1 MRTTANVIAVIL
13 GGGRG
18 TRLFPLTRDR
28 AKPSVPIAG
37 KFRLVDIPIS
47 NCFHSGLER
56 IYVLT
61 QFNSVSLNRHI
72 AQTYRFDTYRRG
84 FVQIL
89 AAQQTLMGEEWYQGT
104 ADAVKHNEP
113 YILNPRLPDD
123 YVLILAGDHLYRM
136 DYRKM
141 LQVHTETNADITVS
155 VIPVREEVTSGLG
168 ILQTDADGRIIDF
181 VEKPQTQEELLQL
194 RVSPDVFTSRGIEA
208 HDREY
213 IASMGIYI
221 FNREV
226 LQEFLQDDSNVDFG
240 RDIIPGAIS
249 TRRVSAYFFDG
260 YWEDIGTIRSFYL
273 ANIALTDVAPA
284 FNFYDEQAPIY
295 TNRRHLPSTKVNS
308 SSVRSS
314 ILAEGSIIDDSE
326 LDRTIVGIRSIIASG
341 SRVYQSVLMGADYY
355 ESEAQRAQNAQDGV
369 PNVGIGRECLIQNA
383 IIDKNAQIGDN
394 SIIVNRDGIDNYDGD
409 NFYIRDGIVI
419 VPKDATI
426 PAGTEV

>member
-1 MRTTANVIAVIL
+1 MSNGNVIAVIL

-113 YILNPRLPDD
+113 YILNPRFTDD
-123 YVLILAGDHLYRM
+123 YALILAGDHLYRM

-141 LQVHTETNADITVS
+141 LKVHTESNAAITVS
-155 VIPVREEVTSGLG
+155 VIPVKKEDTSGLG
-168 ILQTDADGRIIDF
+168 ILQADANGRIVDF
-181 VEKPQTQEELLQL
+181 VEKPQTEEELHRL
-194 RVSPDVFTSRGIEA
+194 RVEPEVFTSRGIEP
-208 HDREY
+208 HGREY

-221 FNREV
+221 FNRKV
-226 LQEFLQDDSNVDFG
+226 LQEVLRDDTNVDFG
-240 RDIIPGAIS
+240 KNIIPKSIQ
-249 TRRVSAYFFDG
+249 TLPVSAYFFDG
-260 YWEDIGTIRSFYL
+260 YWEDIGTIRSFYS
-273 ANIALTDVAPA
+273 ANIALTDTAPA

-326 LDRTIVGIRSIIASG
+326 IDRTIVGIRSIISNR
-341 SRVYQSVLMGADYY
+341 SRIYQSVIMGADYY
-355 ESEAQRAQNAQDGV
+355 ESDESRAENTQAGI
-369 PNVGIGRECLIQNA
+369 PNVGIGRNCLVQNA
-383 IIDKNAQIGDN
+383 IIDKNARIGDN
-394 SIIVNRDGIDNYDGD
+394 SVLVNRDGVDNLDGD
-409 NFYIRDGIVI
+409 EYYIRDGIVI

-426 PAGTEV
+426 PPETVV

>member
-1 MRTTANVIAVIL
+1 MSNGSVIAVIL

-47 NCFHSGLER
+47 NCLHSGLEK

-104 ADAVKHNEP
+104 ADAIKHNQP
-113 YILNPRLPDD
+113 YILNPRFKDD
-123 YVLILAGDHLYRM
+123 HVLILAGDHLYRM
-136 DYRKM
+136 DYQKM
-141 LQVHTETNADITVS
+141 LAVHTESNADITVS
-155 VIPVREEVTSGLG
+155 VIPVEKEITSGLG
-168 ILQTDADGRIIDF
+168 ILQADASGRIVDF
-181 VEKPQTQEELLQL
+181 VEKPQTEEELQRL
-194 RVSPDVFTSRGIEA
+194 RVEPEVFTSRGIA
-208 HDREY
+208 PHGREY

-226 LQEFLQDDSNVDFG
+226 LQEVLQDDSNVDFG
-240 RDIIPGAIS
+240 KDIIPKSIQAR
-249 TRRVSAYFFDG
+249 TVSAYFFDG
-260 YWEDIGTIRSFYL
+260 YWEDIGTIHSFYS
-273 ANIALTDVAPA
+273 ANIALTDATPS

-326 LDRTIVGIRSIIASG
+326 LDRTIVGIRSIISGG
-341 SRVYQSVLMGADYY
+341 SRIYQSILMGADYY
-355 ESEAQRAQNAQDGV
+355 ESDASRVENEKSGI
-369 PNVGIGRECLIQNA
+369 PNVGIGRNCLIQNA
-383 IIDKNAQIGDN
+383 IIDKNARIGDN
-394 SIIVNRDGIDNYDGD
+394 SVLVNRDGINNYDGKD
-409 NFYIRDGIVI
+409 YYIRDGIVI

-426 PAGTEV
+426 PPETVV

>member
-1 MRTTANVIAVIL
+1 MSNGNVIAVIL

-47 NCFHSGLER
+47 NCLHSGLEK

-72 AQTYRFDTYRRG
+72 AQAYRFDTYRRG

-104 ADAVKHNEP
+104 ADAIKHNQP
-113 YILNPRLPDD
+113 YILNPRFKDD

-136 DYRKM
+136 DYQKM
-141 LQVHTETNADITVS
+141 LAVHTESNADITVS
-155 VIPVREEVTSGLG
+155 VIPVEKEVTSGLG
-168 ILQTDADGRIIDF
+168 ILQADANGRIVDF
-181 VEKPQTQEELLQL
+181 VEKPQTEEELQRL
-194 RVSPDVFTSRGIEA
+194 RVEPEVFSSRGIEP
-208 HDREY
+208 HGREY

-226 LQEFLQDDSNVDFG
+226 LQEVLQDESNVDFG
-240 RDIIPGAIS
+240 KDIIPKSIQ
-249 TRRVSAYFFDG
+249 TRPISAYFFDG
-260 YWEDIGTIRSFYL
+260 YWEDIGTIRSFYS
-273 ANIALTDVAPA
+273 ANIALTDTAPA

-326 LDRTIVGIRSIIASG
+326 LDRTIVGIRSIISGG

-355 ESEAQRAQNAQDGV
+355 ESDASRAESERSGI
-369 PNVGIGRECLIQNA
+369 PKVGIGRNCLIQNA
-383 IIDKNAQIGDN
+383 IIDKNARIGDN
-394 SIIVNRDGIDNYDGD
+394 SVLVNRDGIDNYDGED
-409 NFYIRDGIVI
+409 YYIRDGIVI

-426 PAGTEV
+426 PPETVV

>member
-1 MRTTANVIAVIL
+1 MSNGNVIAVIL

-47 NCFHSGLER
+47 NCLHSGLEK

-72 AQTYRFDTYRRG
+72 AQAYRFDTYRRG

-104 ADAVKHNEP
+104 ADAIKHNEP
-113 YILNPRLPDD
+113 YILNPRFKDD

-136 DYRKM
+136 DYQKM
-141 LQVHTETNADITVS
+141 LAVHTESNADITVS
-155 VIPVREEVTSGLG
+155 VIPVEKEVTSGLG
-168 ILQTDADGRIIDF
+168 ILQADANGRIVDF
-181 VEKPQTQEELLQL
+181 VEKPQTEAELQRL
-194 RVSPDVFTSRGIEA
+194 RVEPEVFTSRGIEPRG
-208 HDREY
+208 REY

-226 LQEFLQDDSNVDFG
+226 LQEVLQDESNVDFG
-240 RDIIPGAIS
+240 RDIIPKSIQ
-249 TRRVSAYFFDG
+249 TRPISAYFFDG
-260 YWEDIGTIRSFYL
+260 YWEDIGTIRSFYS
-273 ANIALTDVAPA
+273 ANIALTDTAPA

-326 LDRTIVGIRSIIASG
+326 LDRTIVGIRSIISGG

-355 ESEAQRAQNAQDGV
+355 ESEASRAESERSGI
-369 PNVGIGRECLIQNA
+369 PKVGIGRNCLIQNA
-383 IIDKNAQIGDN
+383 IIDKNARIGDN
-394 SIIVNRDGIDNYDGD
+394 SVLVNRDGIDNYDGE
-409 NFYIRDGIVI
+409 NYCIRDGIVI

-426 PAGTEV
+426 FPETVV

>member
-1 MRTTANVIAVIL
+1 MSNGSVIAVIL

-47 NCFHSGLER
+47 NCLHSGLEK

-61 QFNSVSLNRHI
+61 QFNSASLNRHI

-104 ADAVKHNEP
+104 ADAIKHNEP
-113 YILNPRLPDD
+113 YILNPRFKDD

-136 DYRKM
+136 DYEKM
-141 LQVHTETNADITVS
+141 LQVHTESNAAITVS
-155 VIPVREEVTSGLG
+155 VLPVRKEDTSGLG
-168 ILQTDADGRIIDF
+168 ILQADANGRIVDF
-181 VEKPQTQEELLQL
+181 VEKPQTEEELQRL
-194 RVSPDVFTSRGIEA
+194 RVESEVFTSRGIES
-208 HDREY
+208 HGREY

-226 LQEFLQDDSNVDFG
+226 LQEVLQDDSNVDFG
-240 RDIIPGAIS
+240 KDIIPKSIQ
-249 TRRVSAYFFDG
+249 TRTVSAYFFDG
-260 YWEDIGTIRSFYL
+260 YWEDIGTIHAFYS
-273 ANIALTDVAPA
+273 ANIALTDATPA

-326 LDRTIVGIRSIIASG
+326 LDRTIVGIRSIISGG

-355 ESEAQRAQNAQDGV
+355 ESDASRAENEQSGI
-369 PNVGIGRECLIQNA
+369 PKVGIGRNCLIQNA
-383 IIDKNAQIGDN
+383 IIDKNARIGDN
-394 SIIVNRDGIDNYDGD
+394 SVLVNRDGIDNYDGE
-409 NFYIRDGIVI
+409 NYYIRDGIVI

-426 PAGTEV
+426 LPETVV

>member
-1 MRTTANVIAVIL
+1 MNNGSVIAVIL

-47 NCFHSGLER
+47 NCLHSGFDR
-56 IYVLT
+56 IFVLT

-72 AQTYRFDTYRRG
+72 ARAYRFDSYRRG

-89 AAQQTLMGEEWYQGT
+89 AAQQTLTGDEWYQGT

-113 YILNPRLPDD
+113 YILNPRFRDEH
-123 YVLILAGDHLYRM
+123 VLILAGDHLYRM

-141 LQVHTETNADITVS
+141 LAVHTESKADITVS
-155 VIPVREEVTSGLG
+155 VIPVKKEDTSGLG
-168 ILQTDADGRIIDF
+168 ILQADSSGRIVNF
-181 VEKPQTQEELLQL
+181 VEKPQTESELLPL
-194 RVSPDVFTSRGIEA
+194 RVEPEVFTSRGIQAE
-208 HDREY
+208 DREY

-221 FNREV
+221 FNHEV
-226 LQEFLQDDSNVDFG
+226 LHEFLKDDSNVDFG
-240 RDIIPGAIS
+240 QDIIPKSIK
-249 TRRVSAYFFDG
+249 THQVSAYFFDG
-260 YWEDIGTIRSFYL
+260 YWEDIGTIRSFYH
-273 ANIALTDVAPA
+273 ANIALTDPTPA
-284 FNFYDEQAPIY
+284 FNFYDAQAPIY

-326 LDRTIVGIRSIIASG
+326 LDRTIVGIRSIISGG
-341 SRVYQSVLMGADYY
+341 SRVYQSILMGADYY
-355 ESEAQRAQNAQDGV
+355 ESDASRRENTQIGI
-369 PNVGIGRECLIQNA
+369 PNIGIGQNCLIQNA
-383 IIDKNAQIGDN
+383 IIDKNARIGDN
-394 SIIVNRDGIDNYDGD
+394 SVLVNRDGVENLDGENY
-409 NFYIRDGIVI
+409 YIRDGIVI

-426 PAGTEV
+426 PPETVV

>member
-1 MRTTANVIAVIL
+1 MSNGNVIAVIL

-47 NCFHSGLER
+47 NCLHSGLDR

-72 AQTYRFDTYRRG
+72 AQAYRFDSYRRG

-89 AAQQTLMGEEWYQGT
+89 AAQQTLLGDAWYQGT
-104 ADAVKHNEP
+104 ADAVKHNQP
-113 YILNPRLPDD
+113 YTLNPRFPDE

-141 LQVHTETNADITVS
+141 LAVHTESNADITVS
-155 VIPVREEVTSGLG
+155 VIPVKKEVTSGLG
-168 ILQTDADGRIIDF
+168 ILQADANGRITDF
-181 VEKPQTQEELLQL
+181 VEKPQTEAELQQL
-194 RVSPDVFTSRGIEA
+194 RVEPDVFASRGIES
-208 HDREY
+208 HGREY

-221 FNREV
+221 FNRNV
-226 LQEFLQDDSNVDFG
+226 LQDVLQDESNVDFG
-240 RDIIPGAIS
+240 RDIIPKSIKTG
-249 TRRVSAYFFDG
+249 TVSAYFFDG
-260 YWEDIGTIRSFYL
+260 YWEDIGTIRSFYS
-273 ANIALTDVAPA
+273 ANIALTNVSPE

-326 LDRTIVGIRSIIASG
+326 LDRTIVGIRSIISSG
-341 SRVYQSVLMGADYY
+341 SRIYQSVLMGADFY
-355 ESEAQRAQNAQDGV
+355 ESDTLQAENAHAGI
-369 PNVGIGRECLIQNA
+369 PNIGIGEKCLIQNA
-383 IIDKNAQIGDN
+383 IIDKNARIGDN
-394 SIIVNRDGIDNYDGD
+394 AVIANTKNLDNHDSDNY
-409 NFYIRDGIVI
+409 YIRDGIVI

-426 PAGTEV
+426 PPDTVI

>member
-1 MRTTANVIAVIL
+1 MRNGSVIAVIL

-47 NCFHSGLER
+47 NCLHSGLEK
-56 IYVLT
+56 IFVLT

-72 AQTYRFDTYRRG
+72 AQTYRFDTYRSG

-104 ADAVKHNEP
+104 ADAIKHNEP
-113 YILNPRLPDD
+113 YILNPRFKDD

-136 DYRKM
+136 DYQKM
-141 LQVHTETNADITVS
+141 LAVHAESNADITVS
-155 VIPVREEVTSGLG
+155 VIPVEEEVTSGLG
-168 ILQTDADGRIIDF
+168 ILQADTNGRIVDF
-181 VEKPQTQEELLQL
+181 VEKPQTAAERQRL
-194 RVSPDVFTSRGIEA
+194 RVDPEVFTSRGIEP
-208 HDREY
+208 HGREY

-226 LQEFLQDDSNVDFG
+226 LREVLQDDSNVDFG
-240 RDIIPGAIS
+240 KDIIPKSIQ
-249 TRRVSAYFFDG
+249 TRPVSAYFFDG
-260 YWEDIGTIRSFYL
+260 YWEDIGTIHAFYL
-273 ANIALTDVAPA
+273 ANIALTDATPS

-308 SSVRSS
+308 SSIRSS

-326 LDRTIVGIRSIIASG
+326 LDRTIVGIRSIISGG
-341 SRVYQSVLMGADYY
+341 SRIYQSILMGADYY
-355 ESEAQRAQNAQDGV
+355 ESDVSRAENEKSGI
-369 PNVGIGRECLIQNA
+369 PNVGIGRNCLIQNA
-383 IIDKNAQIGDN
+383 IIDKNARIGDN
-394 SIIVNRDGIDNYDGD
+394 SVLVNRDGIDNYDGE
-409 NFYIRDGIVI
+409 NYYIRDGIVI

-426 PAGTEV
+426 LPETVV

>member
-1 MRTTANVIAVIL
+1 MSNGSVIAVIL

-47 NCFHSGLER
+47 NCLHSGLEK

-104 ADAVKHNEP
+104 ADAIKHNQP
-113 YILNPRLPDD
+113 YILNPRFQDD
-123 YVLILAGDHLYRM
+123 HVLILAGDHLYRM
-136 DYRKM
+136 DYQKM
-141 LQVHTETNADITVS
+141 LAVHTESNADITVS
-155 VIPVREEVTSGLG
+155 VIPVEKEITSGLG
-168 ILQTDADGRIIDF
+168 ILQADASGRIVDF
-181 VEKPQTQEELLQL
+181 VEKPQTEAELQRL
-194 RVSPDVFTSRGIEA
+194 RVEPEVFTSRGIA
-208 HDREY
+208 PQGREY

-221 FNREV
+221 FNREILREV
-226 LQEFLQDDSNVDFG
+226 LQDDSNVDFG
-240 RDIIPGAIS
+240 KDIIPKSIQRH
-249 TRRVSAYFFDG
+249 TVSAYFFDG
-260 YWEDIGTIRSFYL
+260 YWEDIGTIHSFYL
-273 ANIALTDVAPA
+273 ANIALTDATPS

-326 LDRTIVGIRSIIASG
+326 LDRTIVGIRSIISGG
-341 SRVYQSVLMGADYY
+341 SRIYQSILMGADYY
-355 ESEAQRAQNAQDGV
+355 ESDASRVESERSGV
-369 PNVGIGRECLIQNA
+369 PKVGIGRNCLIQNA
-383 IIDKNAQIGDN
+383 IIDKNARIGDN
-394 SIIVNRDGIDNYDGD
+394 SVLVNRDGIDNYDGE
-409 NFYIRDGIVI
+409 NYYIRDGIVI

-426 PAGTEV
+426 PPETVV

>member
-1 MRTTANVIAVIL
+1 MSNGNVIAVIL

-18 TRLFPLTRDR
+18 ARLFPLTRDR

-104 ADAVKHNEP
+104 ADAIKHNQP
-113 YILNPRLPDD
+113 YILNPRFSDD

-141 LQVHTETNADITVS
+141 LKVHTESNAAITVA
-155 VIPVREEVTSGLG
+155 VIPVKKEDTSGLG
-168 ILQTDADGRIIDF
+168 ILQADTNGRIVDF
-181 VEKPQTQEELLQL
+181 VEKPETEEELNRL
-194 RVSPDVFTSRGIEA
+194 RVQPEVFTSRGIKT
-208 HDREY
+208 HGREY

-221 FNREV
+221 FNRAV
-226 LQEFLQDDSNVDFG
+226 LQEVLQDDSNVDFG
-240 RDIIPGAIS
+240 RDIIPQSIQ
-249 TRRVSAYFFDG
+249 TLPVSAYFFDG
-260 YWEDIGTIRSFYL
+260 YWEDIGTIRSFYS
-273 ANIALTDVAPA
+273 ANIALTDTAPA
-284 FNFYDEQAPIY
+284 FNFYDEQAPVY

-326 LDRTIVGIRSIIASG
+326 IDRTIVGIRSIICNR
-341 SRVYQSVLMGADYY
+341 SRIYQSVLMGADYY
-355 ESEAQRAQNAQDGV
+355 ESDEIRIENAQAGI
-369 PNVGIGRECLIQNA
+369 PNIGIGQNCLIQNA
-383 IIDKNAQIGDN
+383 IIDKNARIGDN
-394 SIIVNRDGIDNYDGD
+394 SVLVNRDGVDNLDGED
-409 NFYIRDGIVI
+409 YYIRDGIVI

-426 PAGTEV
+426 PPDTVV

>member
-1 MRTTANVIAVIL
+1 MSNGSVIAVIL

-47 NCFHSGLER
+47 NCLHSGLEK

-104 ADAVKHNEP
+104 ADAIKHNQP
-113 YILNPRLPDD
+113 YILNPRFKNDH
-123 YVLILAGDHLYRM
+123 VLILAGDHLYRM
-136 DYRKM
+136 DYQKM
-141 LQVHTETNADITVS
+141 LAVHTESNADITVS
-155 VIPVREEVTSGLG
+155 VIPVEKEITSGLG
-168 ILQTDADGRIIDF
+168 ILQADASGRIVDF
-181 VEKPQTQEELLQL
+181 VEKPQTEEELQRL
-194 RVSPDVFTSRGIEA
+194 RVEPEVFTSRGIA
-208 HDREY
+208 PHGREY

-226 LQEFLQDDSNVDFG
+226 LREVLQDDSNVDFG
-240 RDIIPGAIS
+240 KDIIPKSIQ
-249 TRRVSAYFFDG
+249 TRTVSAYFFDG
-260 YWEDIGTIRSFYL
+260 YWEDIGTIHSFYL
-273 ANIALTDVAPA
+273 ANIALTDATPS

-326 LDRTIVGIRSIIASG
+326 LDRTIVGIRSIISGG
-341 SRVYQSVLMGADYY
+341 SRIYQSILMGADYY
-355 ESEAQRAQNAQDGV
+355 ESDASRVESERLGV
-369 PNVGIGRECLIQNA
+369 PKVGIGRNCLIQNA
-383 IIDKNAQIGDN
+383 IIDKNARIGDN
-394 SIIVNRDGIDNYDGD
+394 SVLVNRDGIDNYDGE
-409 NFYIRDGIVI
+409 NYYIRDGIVI

-426 PAGTEV
+426 PPETVV

>member
-1 MRTTANVIAVIL
+1 MSNGSVIAVIL

-47 NCFHSGLER
+47 NCLHSGLEK

-104 ADAVKHNEP
+104 ADAIKHNQP
-113 YILNPRLPDD
+113 YILNPRFQDD
-123 YVLILAGDHLYRM
+123 HVLILAGDHLYRM
-136 DYRKM
+136 DYQKM
-141 LQVHTETNADITVS
+141 LAVHTESNADITVS
-155 VIPVREEVTSGLG
+155 VIPVEKEITSGLG
-168 ILQTDADGRIIDF
+168 ILQADASGRIVDF
-181 VEKPQTQEELLQL
+181 VEKPQTEAELQRL
-194 RVSPDVFTSRGIEA
+194 RVEPEVFTSRGIA
-208 HDREY
+208 PHGREY

-226 LQEFLQDDSNVDFG
+226 LREVLQDDSNVDFG
-240 RDIIPGAIS
+240 KDIIPKSIQ
-249 TRRVSAYFFDG
+249 TRTVSAYFFDG
-260 YWEDIGTIRSFYL
+260 YWEDIGTIHSFYL
-273 ANIALTDVAPA
+273 ANIALTDATPS

-326 LDRTIVGIRSIIASG
+326 LDRTIVGIRSIISGG
-341 SRVYQSVLMGADYY
+341 SRIYQSILMGADYY
-355 ESEAQRAQNAQDGV
+355 ESDASRVESERLGV
-369 PNVGIGRECLIQNA
+369 PKVGIGRNCLIQNA
-383 IIDKNAQIGDN
+383 IIDKNARIGDN
-394 SIIVNRDGIDNYDGD
+394 SVLVNRDGIDNYDGE
-409 NFYIRDGIVI
+409 NYYIRDGIVI

-426 PAGTEV
+426 PPETVV

>member
-1 MRTTANVIAVIL
+1 MSNGSVIAVIL

-47 NCFHSGLER
+47 NCLHSGLEK

-104 ADAVKHNEP
+104 ADAIKHNEP
-113 YILNPRLPDD
+113 YILNPRFKDD
-123 YVLILAGDHLYRM
+123 HVLILAGDHLYRM
-136 DYRKM
+136 DYQKM
-141 LQVHTETNADITVS
+141 LDVHTESNADITVS
-155 VIPVREEVTSGLG
+155 VIPVEKEVTSGLG
-168 ILQTDADGRIIDF
+168 ILQADTSGRIVDF
-181 VEKPQTQEELLQL
+181 VEKPQTEEELQRL
-194 RVSPDVFTSRGIEA
+194 RVEPDVFTSRGIA
-208 HDREY
+208 PQGREY

-226 LQEFLQDDSNVDFG
+226 LQEVLQDDSNVDFG
-240 RDIIPGAIS
+240 KDIIPKSIQTG
-249 TRRVSAYFFDG
+249 TVSAYFFDG
-260 YWEDIGTIRSFYL
+260 YWEDIGTIHAFYS
-273 ANIALTDVAPA
+273 ANISLTDATPA

-326 LDRTIVGIRSIIASG
+326 LDRTIVGIRSIISAG
-341 SRVYQSVLMGADYY
+341 SRIYQSILMGADYY
-355 ESEAQRAQNAQDGV
+355 ESDASRVENEKSGV
-369 PNVGIGRECLIQNA
+369 PNVGIGRNCLIQNA
-383 IIDKNAQIGDN
+383 IIDKNARIGDN
-394 SIIVNRDGIDNYDGD
+394 SVLVNRDGIDNYDGED
-409 NFYIRDGIVI
+409 YYIRDGIVI
-419 VPKDATI
+419 VPKDAMI
-426 PAGTEV
+426 PPETVV

>member
-1 MRTTANVIAVIL
+1 MSNGNVIAVIL

-47 NCFHSGLER
+47 NCLHSGLDK

-104 ADAVKHNEP
+104 ADAIKHNEP
-113 YILNPRLPDD
+113 YILNPRFQDD
-123 YVLILAGDHLYRM
+123 HVLILAGDHLYRM
-136 DYRKM
+136 DYQKM
-141 LQVHTETNADITVS
+141 LAVHTESGADITVS
-155 VIPVREEVTSGLG
+155 VIPVEKEVTSGLG
-168 ILQTDADGRIIDF
+168 ILQADATGRIVDF
-181 VEKPQTQEELLQL
+181 VEKPQTEEELQRL
-194 RVSPDVFTSRGIEA
+194 RVEPEVFSSRGIEP
-208 HDREY
+208 HGREY

-221 FNREV
+221 FNRSVLQEV
-226 LQEFLQDDSNVDFG
+226 LQDESNMDFG
-240 RDIIPGAIS
+240 KDIIPKSIQ
-249 TRRVSAYFFDG
+249 TRPVSAYFFDG
-260 YWEDIGTIRSFYL
+260 YWEDIGTIRSFYS
-273 ANIALTDVAPA
+273 ANIALTDTAPA

-326 LDRTIVGIRSIIASG
+326 IDRTIVGIRSIISNG
-341 SRVYQSVLMGADYY
+341 SRIYQSVLMGADYY
-355 ESEAQRAQNAQDGV
+355 VSDELRTESEKSDI
-369 PNVGIGRECLIQNA
+369 PNIGIGRNCLIQNA
-383 IIDKNAQIGDN
+383 IIDKNARIGDN
-394 SIIVNRDGIDNYDGD
+394 SVLVNREGVDNHDGENY
-409 NFYIRDGIVI
+409 YIRDGIVI

-426 PAGTEV
+426 LPETVV

>member
-1 MRTTANVIAVIL
+1 MSNGNVIAVIL

-47 NCFHSGLER
+47 NCLHSGLDR

-72 AQTYRFDTYRRG
+72 AQAYRFDSYRRG

-89 AAQQTLMGEEWYQGT
+89 AAQQTLLGDEWYQGT
-104 ADAVKHNEP
+104 ADAVKHNQP
-113 YILNPRLPDD
+113 YILNPRFPDD

-141 LQVHTETNADITVS
+141 LAVHTESNADITVS
-155 VIPVREEVTSGLG
+155 VIPVKKEVTNGLG
-168 ILQTDADGRIIDF
+168 ILQADANGRITDF
-181 VEKPQTQEELLQL
+181 VEKPQTDKELQQL
-194 RVSPDVFTSRGIEA
+194 RVEPDVFTSRGIES
-208 HDREY
+208 HGREY

-221 FNREV
+221 FNRNV
-226 LQEFLQDDSNVDFG
+226 LQDVLQDESNVDFG
-240 RDIIPGAIS
+240 RDIIPKSIK

-260 YWEDIGTIRSFYL
+260 YWEDIGTIRSFYS
-273 ANIALTDVAPA
+273 ANIALTNISPK

-326 LDRTIVGIRSIIASG
+326 LDRTIVGIRSIISSG
-341 SRVYQSVLMGADYY
+341 SRIYQSVLMGADFY
-355 ESEAQRAQNAQDGV
+355 ESDTLQAENAHAGIPDI
-369 PNVGIGRECLIQNA
+369 GIGKKCLIQNA
-383 IIDKNAQIGDN
+383 IIDKNARIGDN
-394 SIIVNRDGIDNYDGD
+394 AVIANTKNLDNHDSDNY
-409 NFYIRDGIVI
+409 YIRDGIVI

-426 PAGTEV
+426 PPDTVI

>member
-1 MRTTANVIAVIL
+1 MSNGNVIAVIL

-113 YILNPRLPDD
+113 YILNPRFSDD

-141 LQVHTETNADITVS
+141 LKVHTESNAAITVS
-155 VIPVREEVTSGLG
+155 VIPVRKEDTSGLG
-168 ILQTDADGRIIDF
+168 ILQADANGRITDF
-181 VEKPQTQEELLQL
+181 VEKPQTEDELRRL
-194 RVSPDVFTSRGIEA
+194 RVEPEVFTSRGIEPQG
-208 HDREY
+208 REY

-226 LQEFLQDDSNVDFG
+226 LQEVLRDDANMDFG
-240 RDIIPGAIS
+240 KDIIPQSIQ
-249 TRRVSAYFFDG
+249 TRPVSAYFFDG
-260 YWEDIGTIRSFYL
+260 YWEDIGTIRSFYS
-273 ANIALTDVAPA
+273 ANIALTDTAPA

-326 LDRTIVGIRSIIASG
+326 IDRTIVGIRSIISSG
-341 SRVYQSVLMGADYY
+341 SRIYQSVIMGADYY
-355 ESEAQRAQNAQDGV
+355 ESDELRAENQRSGI
-369 PNVGIGRECLIQNA
+369 PHIGIGRNCLIQNA
-383 IIDKNAQIGDN
+383 IIDKNARIGDN
-394 SIIVNRDGIDNYDGD
+394 SVLVNQEGIDNYDGKD
-409 NFYIRDGIVI
+409 YCIRDGIVI
-419 VPKDATI
+419 VPKDAMI
-426 PAGTEV
+426 PPETVV

>member
-1 MRTTANVIAVIL
+1 MSNGNVISVIL

-47 NCFHSGLER
+47 NCLHSGFDR
-56 IYVLT
+56 IFVLT

-72 AQTYRFDTYRRG
+72 ARAYRFDSYRRG

-89 AAQQTLMGEEWYQGT
+89 AAQQTLAGEEWYQGT
-104 ADAVKHNEP
+104 ADAVKHNQP
-113 YILNPRLPDD
+113 YILNPRFADD

-141 LQVHTETNADITVS
+141 LQVHLESKAAITVS
-155 VIPVREEVTSGLG
+155 VIPVKKEETSGLG
-168 ILQTDADGRIIDF
+168 ILQADAKGQIVNF
-181 VEKPQTQEELLQL
+181 VEKPQTEEELLPL
-194 RVSPDVFTSRGIEA
+194 RVEPEVFLSRGIEP
-208 HDREY
+208 HGREY

-221 FNREV
+221 FNSDI
-226 LQEFLQDDSNVDFG
+226 LQNALQDDRNVDFG
-240 RDIIPGAIS
+240 KDIIPKSIQ
-249 TRRVSAYFFDG
+249 TLPVSAYFFDG
-260 YWEDIGTIRSFYL
+260 YWEDIGTIRSFYH
-273 ANIALTDVAPA
+273 ANIALTDTAPA
-284 FNFYDEQAPIY
+284 FNFYDAQSPIY

-326 LDRTIVGIRSIIASG
+326 LDRTIVGIRSIISNG
-341 SRVYQSVLMGADYY
+341 TRIYQSILMGADYY
-355 ESEAQRAQNAQDGV
+355 ESEKSQTENAQSGI
-369 PNVGIGRECLIQNA
+369 PHVGIGRNCLIQNA
-383 IIDKNAQIGDN
+383 IIDKNARIGDN
-394 SIIVNRDGIDNYDGD
+394 SVLVNREGVENVDGENY
-409 NFYIRDGIVI
+409 YIRDGIVI

-426 PAGTEV
+426 PPETTV

>member
-1 MRTTANVIAVIL
+1 MSTGNVIAVIL

-47 NCFHSGLER
+47 NCLHSGLDR

-72 AQTYRFDTYRRG
+72 AQAYRFDSYRRG

-89 AAQQTLMGEEWYQGT
+89 AAQQTLLGDAWYQGT
-104 ADAVKHNEP
+104 ADAVKHNQP
-113 YILNPRLPDD
+113 YILNPRFPDE

-141 LQVHTETNADITVS
+141 LAVHTESNADITVS
-155 VIPVREEVTSGLG
+155 VIPVKKEVTSGLG
-168 ILQTDADGRIIDF
+168 ILQADANGRITDF
-181 VEKPQTQEELLQL
+181 VEKPQTEEELQQL
-194 RVSPDVFTSRGIEA
+194 RVEPDVFTSRGIKS
-208 HDREY
+208 HGREY

-221 FNREV
+221 FNRNV
-226 LQEFLQDDSNVDFG
+226 LQDVLQDESNVDFG
-240 RDIIPGAIS
+240 RDIIPKSIK
-249 TRRVSAYFFDG
+249 TRTVSAYFFDG
-260 YWEDIGTIRSFYL
+260 YWEDIGTIRSFYS
-273 ANIALTDVAPA
+273 ANIALTDVSPE

-326 LDRTIVGIRSIIASG
+326 LDRTIVGIRSIISNG
-341 SRVYQSVLMGADYY
+341 SRIYQSVLMGADFY
-355 ESEAQRAQNAQDGV
+355 ESDTLQTENRQSGI
-369 PNVGIGRECLIQNA
+369 PNIGIGEKCLIQNA
-383 IIDKNAQIGDN
+383 IIDKNARIGDN
-394 SIIVNRDGIDNYDGD
+394 AVIANTKNLDNHDSDNY
-409 NFYIRDGIVI
+409 YIRDGIVI

-426 PAGTEV
+426 PPDTVI

>member
-1 MRTTANVIAVIL
+1 MRNVIAVIL

-47 NCFHSGLER
+47 NCLHSGMDR
-56 IYVLT
+56 IFVLT

-72 AQTYRFDTYRRG
+72 AQAYRFDSYRRG

-89 AAQQTLMGEEWYQGT
+89 AAQQTLMGDEWYQGT
-104 ADAVKHNEP
+104 ADAVKHNQP
-113 YILNPRLPDD
+113 YIINPRFSDE

-141 LQVHTETNADITVS
+141 LEVHTETNADITVS
-155 VIPVREEVTSGLG
+155 VLPVKKEDTSGLG
-168 ILQTDADGRIIDF
+168 ILQADASGRITDF
-181 VEKPQTQEELLQL
+181 VEKPQTENELQQL
-194 RVSPDVFTSRGIEA
+194 RVEPDVFTSRGIEPK
-208 HDREY
+208 DREY

-221 FNREV
+221 FNRNV
-226 LQEFLQDDSNVDFG
+226 LQDVLQDESNVDFG
-240 RDIIPGAIS
+240 RDIIPKNIKTGQ
-249 TRRVSAYFFDG
+249 VSAYFFDG
-260 YWEDIGTIRSFYL
+260 YWEDIGTIRSFYS
-273 ANIALTDVAPA
+273 ANIALTNTSPE

-308 SSVRSS
+308 SSIRSS

-326 LDRTIVGIRSIIASG
+326 LDRTIVGIRSIISSG
-341 SRVYQSVLMGADYY
+341 SRIYQSVLMGADFY
-355 ESEAQRAQNAQDGV
+355 ESNAIKQENTQAGI
-369 PNVGIGRECLIQNA
+369 PNIGIGSKCLIQNA
-383 IIDKNAQIGDN
+383 IIDKNARIGDN
-394 SIIVNRDGIDNYDGD
+394 AVIANTKNLDNFDSDNY
-409 NFYIRDGIVI
+409 YIRDGIVI

-426 PAGTEV
+426 LPDTVI

>member
-1 MRTTANVIAVIL
+1 MSNGNVIAVIL

-47 NCFHSGLER
+47 NCLHSGLDR

-72 AQTYRFDTYRRG
+72 AQAYRFDSYRRG

-89 AAQQTLMGEEWYQGT
+89 AAQQTLLGDEWYQGT
-104 ADAVKHNEP
+104 ADAVKHNQP
-113 YILNPRLPDD
+113 YILNPRFPDE

-141 LQVHTETNADITVS
+141 LAVHTESNADITVS
-155 VIPVREEVTSGLG
+155 VIPVKKEVTSGLG
-168 ILQTDADGRIIDF
+168 ILQADANGRITDF
-181 VEKPQTQEELLQL
+181 IEKPQTEEELQQL
-194 RVSPDVFTSRGIEA
+194 RVEPDVFTSRGIES
-208 HDREY
+208 HGREY

-221 FNREV
+221 FNRNV
-226 LQEFLQDDSNVDFG
+226 LQDVLQDESNVDFG
-240 RDIIPGAIS
+240 RDIIPKSIK
-249 TRRVSAYFFDG
+249 TRTVSAYFFDG
-260 YWEDIGTIRSFYL
+260 YWEDIGTIRSFYS
-273 ANIALTDVAPA
+273 ANIALTNVSPE

-326 LDRTIVGIRSIIASG
+326 LDRTIVGIRSIISSG
-341 SRVYQSVLMGADYY
+341 SRIYQSVLMGADFY
-355 ESEAQRAQNAQDGV
+355 ESDTLQAENAHAGIPDI
-369 PNVGIGRECLIQNA
+369 GIGEKCLIQNA
-383 IIDKNAQIGDN
+383 IIDKNARIGDN
-394 SIIVNRDGIDNYDGD
+394 AVIANTKNLDNHDSDNY
-409 NFYIRDGIVI
+409 YIRDGIVI

-426 PAGTEV
+426 PPDTVI

>member
-1 MRTTANVIAVIL
+1 MSNGNVIAVIL

-113 YILNPRLPDD
+113 YILNPRFTDD
-123 YVLILAGDHLYRM
+123 YALILAGDHLYRM

-141 LQVHTETNADITVS
+141 LKIHTESNAAITVS
-155 VIPVREEVTSGLG
+155 VIPVKKEDTSGLG
-168 ILQTDADGRIIDF
+168 ILQADANGRIVDF
-181 VEKPQTQEELLQL
+181 VEKPQTEEELHRL
-194 RVSPDVFTSRGIEA
+194 RVEPEVFTSRGIEPEG
-208 HDREY
+208 REY

-221 FNREV
+221 FNRAV
-226 LQEFLQDDSNVDFG
+226 LQEVLRDDTNVDFG
-240 RDIIPGAIS
+240 KDIIPKSIQ
-249 TRRVSAYFFDG
+249 TLPVSAYFFDG
-260 YWEDIGTIRSFYL
+260 YWEDIGTIRSFYS
-273 ANIALTDVAPA
+273 ANIALTDTSPS

-326 LDRTIVGIRSIIASG
+326 IDRTIVGIRSIISNR
-341 SRVYQSVLMGADYY
+341 SRIYQSVLMGADYY
-355 ESEAQRAQNAQDGV
+355 ESDESRAKNAQAGI
-369 PNVGIGRECLIQNA
+369 PNIGIGQNCLIQNA
-383 IIDKNAQIGDN
+383 IIDKNARIGDN
-394 SIIVNRDGIDNYDGD
+394 SVLVNRDGVDNLDGED
-409 NFYIRDGIVI
+409 YYIRDGIVI

-426 PAGTEV
+426 LPDTVV

>member
-1 MRTTANVIAVIL
+1 MSNGNVISVIL

-47 NCFHSGLER
+47 NCLHSGFDR
-56 IYVLT
+56 IFVLT

-72 AQTYRFDTYRRG
+72 ARAYRFDSYRRG

-89 AAQQTLMGEEWYQGT
+89 AAQQTLTGDEWYQGT

-113 YILNPRLPDD
+113 YILNPRFRDEH
-123 YVLILAGDHLYRM
+123 VLILAGDHLYRM

-141 LQVHTETNADITVS
+141 LAVHTESKADITVS
-155 VIPVREEVTSGLG
+155 VIPVKKEDTSGLG
-168 ILQTDADGRIIDF
+168 ILQADSSGRIVNF
-181 VEKPQTQEELLQL
+181 VEKPQTESELLPL
-194 RVSPDVFTSRGIEA
+194 RVEPEVFTSRGIQA
-208 HDREY
+208 VDREY

-221 FNREV
+221 FNHEV
-226 LQEFLQDDSNVDFG
+226 LHEFLKDDSNVDFG
-240 RDIIPGAIS
+240 QDIIPKSIK
-249 TRRVSAYFFDG
+249 THQVSAYFFDG
-260 YWEDIGTIRSFYL
+260 YWEDIGTIRSFYH
-273 ANIALTDVAPA
+273 ANIALTDPTPA
-284 FNFYDEQAPIY
+284 FNFYDAQAPIY

-326 LDRTIVGIRSIIASG
+326 LDRTIVGIRSIISGG
-341 SRVYQSVLMGADYY
+341 SRVYQSILMGADYY
-355 ESEAQRAQNAQDGV
+355 ESDASQRENTQIGI
-369 PNVGIGRECLIQNA
+369 PNIGIGQNCLIQNA
-383 IIDKNAQIGDN
+383 IIDKNARIGDN
-394 SIIVNRDGIDNYDGD
+394 SVLVNREGVENLDGENY
-409 NFYIRDGIVI
+409 YIRDGIVI

-426 PAGTEV
+426 PPETVV

>member
-1 MRTTANVIAVIL
+1 MSNGNVIAVIL

-47 NCFHSGLER
+47 NCLHSGLEK

-72 AQTYRFDTYRRG
+72 AQAYRFDTYRRG

-104 ADAVKHNEP
+104 ADAIKHNQP
-113 YILNPRLPDD
+113 YILNPRFKDD

-136 DYRKM
+136 DYQKM
-141 LQVHTETNADITVS
+141 LAVHTESNADITVS
-155 VIPVREEVTSGLG
+155 VIPVEKEVTSGLG
-168 ILQTDADGRIIDF
+168 ILQADANGRIVDF
-181 VEKPQTQEELLQL
+181 VEKPQTEEELQRL
-194 RVSPDVFTSRGIEA
+194 RVEPEVFSSRGIEP
-208 HDREY
+208 HGREY

-226 LQEFLQDDSNVDFG
+226 LQEVLQDESNVDFG
-240 RDIIPGAIS
+240 KDIIPKSIQ
-249 TRRVSAYFFDG
+249 TRPISAYFFDG
-260 YWEDIGTIRSFYL
+260 YWEDIGTIRSFYS
-273 ANIALTDVAPA
+273 ANIALTDTAPA

-326 LDRTIVGIRSIIASG
+326 LDRTIVGIRSIISGG

-355 ESEAQRAQNAQDGV
+355 ESDASRAESEQSGI
-369 PNVGIGRECLIQNA
+369 PKVGIGRNCLIQNA
-383 IIDKNAQIGDN
+383 IIDKNARIGDN
-394 SIIVNRDGIDNYDGD
+394 SVLVNRDGIDNYDGED
-409 NFYIRDGIVI
+409 YYIRDGIVI

-426 PAGTEV
+426 FPETVV

>member
-1 MRTTANVIAVIL
+1 MNNGSVIAVIL

-18 TRLFPLTRDR
+18 ARLFPLTRDR

-47 NCFHSGLER
+47 NCLHSGFDR

-72 AQTYRFDTYRRG
+72 AQAYRFDSYRRG

-89 AAQQTLMGEEWYQGT
+89 AAQQTLTGDEWYQGT
-104 ADAVKHNEP
+104 ADAIKHNEP
-113 YILNPRLPDD
+113 YILNPRFADEH
-123 YVLILAGDHLYRM
+123 VLILAGDHLYRM

-141 LQVHTETNADITVS
+141 LKVHTESNAAITVS
-155 VIPVREEVTSGLG
+155 VIPVRKEETNGLG
-168 ILQTDADGRIIDF
+168 ILQADTNGRIVDF
-181 VEKPQTQEELLQL
+181 VEKPQTEEELQQL
-194 RVSPDVFTSRGIEA
+194 RVEPEVFTSRGIEP
-208 HDREY
+208 DGREY

-221 FNREV
+221 FNREA
-226 LQEFLQDDSNVDFG
+226 LQNVLQDDSNVDFG
-240 RDIIPGAIS
+240 RDIIPKSIQ
-249 TRRVSAYFFDG
+249 TLPVSAYFFDG
-260 YWEDIGTIRSFYL
+260 YWEDIGTIRSFYS
-273 ANIALTDVAPA
+273 ANIALTNTAPA

-326 LDRTIVGIRSIIASG
+326 LDRTIVGIRSIISNG
-341 SRVYQSVLMGADYY
+341 SRIYQSILMGADYY
-355 ESEAQRAQNAQDGV
+355 ESDESRAENTQLGR
-369 PNVGIGRECLIQNA
+369 PNIGMGRNCLIQNA
-383 IIDKNAQIGDN
+383 IIDKNARIGDN
-394 SIIVNRDGIDNYDGD
+394 SVLVNRDGVDNYDSD
-409 NFYIRDGIVI
+409 NYCIRDGIVI

-426 PAGTEV
+426 LPETIV

>member
-1 MRTTANVIAVIL
+1 MSNGNVIAVIL

-47 NCFHSGLER
+47 NCLHSGFDR
-56 IYVLT
+56 IFVLT

-72 AQTYRFDTYRRG
+72 ARAYRFDSYRRG

-113 YILNPRLPDD
+113 YILNPRFADD

-141 LQVHTETNADITVS
+141 LQVHTESNAAITVS
-155 VIPVREEVTSGLG
+155 VIPVRKEDTSGLG
-168 ILQTDADGRIIDF
+168 ILQADTDGRIVNF
-181 VEKPQTQEELLQL
+181 VEKPQTEEELLPL
-194 RVSPDVFTSRGIEA
+194 RVDSDVFTSRGIEPQG
-208 HDREY
+208 REY

-226 LQEFLQDDSNVDFG
+226 LQNALQDDTNVDFG
-240 RDIIPGAIS
+240 QDIIPKIIQ
-249 TRRVSAYFFDG
+249 TLPVSAYFFDG
-260 YWEDIGTIRSFYL
+260 YWEDIGTIRSFYH
-273 ANIALTDVAPA
+273 ANIGLTNTAPA

-326 LDRTIVGIRSIIASG
+326 LDRTIVGIRSIISHG
-341 SRVYQSVLMGADYY
+341 SRIYQSVLMGADYY
-355 ESEAQRAQNAQDGV
+355 ESEIARAENAQSGV
-369 PNVGIGRECLIQNA
+369 PNVGIGRNCLIQNA
-383 IIDKNAQIGDN
+383 IIDKNARIGDN
-394 SIIVNRDGIDNYDGD
+394 SVLVNRDGIDNYDGE
-409 NFYIRDGIVI
+409 NYYIRDGIVI

-426 PAGTEV
+426 PPETSI

>member
-1 MRTTANVIAVIL
+1 MSNGSVIAVIL

-47 NCFHSGLER
+47 NCLHSGLEK

-104 ADAVKHNEP
+104 ADAIKHNQP
-113 YILNPRLPDD
+113 YILNPRFQDD
-123 YVLILAGDHLYRM
+123 HVLILAGDHLYRM
-136 DYRKM
+136 DYQKM
-141 LQVHTETNADITVS
+141 LAVHTESNADITVS
-155 VIPVREEVTSGLG
+155 VIPVEKEITSGLG
-168 ILQTDADGRIIDF
+168 ILQADASGRIVDF
-181 VEKPQTQEELLQL
+181 VEKPQTEEELQRL
-194 RVSPDVFTSRGIEA
+194 RVEPEVFTSRGIA
-208 HDREY
+208 PHGREY

-226 LQEFLQDDSNVDFG
+226 LREVLQDDANVDFG
-240 RDIIPGAIS
+240 KDIIPKSIQ
-249 TRRVSAYFFDG
+249 TRTVSAYFFDG
-260 YWEDIGTIRSFYL
+260 YWEDIGTIHSFYL
-273 ANIALTDVAPA
+273 ANIALTDATPS

-326 LDRTIVGIRSIIASG
+326 LDRTIVGIRSIISGG
-341 SRVYQSVLMGADYY
+341 SRIYQSILMGADYY
-355 ESEAQRAQNAQDGV
+355 ESDASRVESERLGV
-369 PNVGIGRECLIQNA
+369 PKVGIGRNCLIQNA
-383 IIDKNAQIGDN
+383 IIDKNARIGDN
-394 SIIVNRDGIDNYDGD
+394 SVLVNRDGIDNYDGE
-409 NFYIRDGIVI
+409 NYYIRDGIVI

-426 PAGTEV
+426 PPETVV

>member
-1 MRTTANVIAVIL
+1 MSNGSVIAVIL

-47 NCFHSGLER
+47 NCLHSGLEK

-104 ADAVKHNEP
+104 ADAIKHNQP
-113 YILNPRLPDD
+113 YILNPRFKNDH
-123 YVLILAGDHLYRM
+123 VLILAGDHLYRM
-136 DYRKM
+136 DYQKM
-141 LQVHTETNADITVS
+141 LAVHTESNADITVS
-155 VIPVREEVTSGLG
+155 VIPVEKEITSGLG
-168 ILQTDADGRIIDF
+168 ILQADASGRIVDF
-181 VEKPQTQEELLQL
+181 VEKPQTEEELQRL
-194 RVSPDVFTSRGIEA
+194 RVEPEVFTSRGIA
-208 HDREY
+208 PHGREY

-226 LQEFLQDDSNVDFG
+226 LREVLQDDSNVDFG
-240 RDIIPGAIS
+240 KDIIPKSIQ
-249 TRRVSAYFFDG
+249 TRTVSAYFFDG
-260 YWEDIGTIRSFYL
+260 YWEDIGTIHSFYL
-273 ANIALTDVAPA
+273 ANIALTDATPS

-326 LDRTIVGIRSIIASG
+326 LDRTIVGIRSIISGG
-341 SRVYQSVLMGADYY
+341 SRIYQSILMGADYY
-355 ESEAQRAQNAQDGV
+355 ESDASRVESERLGV
-369 PNVGIGRECLIQNA
+369 PKVGIGRNCLIQNA
-383 IIDKNAQIGDN
+383 IIDKSARIGDN
-394 SIIVNRDGIDNYDGD
+394 SVLVNRDGIDNYDGED
-409 NFYIRDGIVI
+409 YYIRDGIVI

-426 PAGTEV
+426 PPETVV

>member
-1 MRTTANVIAVIL
+1 MEAL
-13 GGGRG
+13 LQLFLEGGRG

-47 NCFHSGLER
+47 NCLHSGLEK

-104 ADAVKHNEP
+104 ADAIKHNQP
-113 YILNPRLPDD
+113 YILNPRFADD

-136 DYRKM
+136 DYQKM
-141 LQVHTETNADITVS
+141 LAVHAESNADITVS
-155 VIPVREEVTSGLG
+155 VIPVEKEVTSGLG
-168 ILQTDADGRIIDF
+168 ILQADANGRIVDF
-181 VEKPQTQEELLQL
+181 VEKPQTEAELQRL
-194 RVSPDVFTSRGIEA
+194 RVESEVFTSRGIEP
-208 HDREY
+208 HGREY

-226 LQEFLQDDSNVDFG
+226 LREVLQDDSNVDFG
-240 RDIIPGAIS
+240 KDIIPKSIQAR
-249 TRRVSAYFFDG
+249 TVSAYFFDG
-260 YWEDIGTIRSFYL
+260 YWEDIGTIHSFYS
-273 ANIALTDVAPA
+273 ANIALTDATPA

-326 LDRTIVGIRSIIASG
+326 LDRTIVGIRSIISGG
-341 SRVYQSVLMGADYY
+341 SRIYQSILMGADYY
-355 ESEAQRAQNAQDGV
+355 ASDASRVENEKSGI
-369 PNVGIGRECLIQNA
+369 PNIGIGRNCLIQNA
-383 IIDKNAQIGDN
+383 IIDKNARIGDN
-394 SIIVNRDGIDNYDGD
+394 SVLVNRDGIDNYDGED
-409 NFYIRDGIVI
+409 YYIRDGIVI

-426 PAGTEV
+426 PPETIV